1 MELSE
6 QNFRVNF
13 RAFLWHSAFLA
24 FAANF
29 MDVNTIIPS
38 MLIKVGSTPIL
49 LGLLTAILLGGS
61 SVSQILFAG
70 FLLNKSFKKKYLLI
84 GINIRIV
91 ALLGLALMFYKAF
104 LLSNNW
110 IIFLIFILIS
120 AFSFSGAFAGVSYTD
135 ILGKVIKKNE
145 RKIFFTT
152 RQIFNSVGILI
163 SALIVRKLLK
173 YYNFPLNYSII
184 FLFAGILILIASLG
198 FWKIRE
204 VNSNIKEKKGLL
216 KFLKLIP
223 SEIKNNPN
231 LKYYLLIINTLG
243 FGLSIIPF
251 LVLIAQ
257 RNFGLSY
264 DLIGNFLL
272 FNTFGMLL
280 AGLFLFKYS
289 KKFTYKTLLKY
300 SIFIAASLPIAAL
313 ALSKIQFAYQFIFI
327 LSGIFITIYHVAI
340 NGLLLEISNK
350 ENRITYT
357 GISGTGNIV
366 ILLFPVLAG
375 FLISTL
381 GYSKVFI
388 AVSIIILFG
397 YAFVEKLQ
405 CKIKSGQDL

>member
-381 GYSKVFI
+381 GYLKVFI

-405 CKIKSGQDL
+405 CKIESGQDL

>member
-280 AGLFLFKYS
+280 AGLFLFK
-289 KKFTYKTLLKY
+289 
-300 SIFIAASLPIAAL
+300 
-313 ALSKIQFAYQFIFI
+313 
-327 LSGIFITIYHVAI
+327 
-340 NGLLLEISNK
+340 
-350 ENRITYT
+350 
-357 GISGTGNIV
+357 
-366 ILLFPVLAG
+366 
-375 FLISTL
+375 
-381 GYSKVFI
+381 
-388 AVSIIILFG
+388 
-397 YAFVEKLQ
+397 
-405 CKIKSGQDL
+405 

>member
-381 GYSKVFI
+381 GYLKVFI